1 MRNATLLLLASSLAL
16 AACGQDGPRAHP
28 LEGGAAPITA
38 PAGGDPH
45 AQLPSGHPPMDAPTQ
60 PAGPIGGKAP
70 SAMPSTVPSTAGGTF
85 QWTAPAGWVAGNAT
99 GMRAAE
105 WNVPGGA
112 AGESPSQVVVFRG
125 IGGSTESNIDR
136 WVGMVSQADGSPSKS
151 RAKIATSEKDG
162 IKITRLEVR
171 GGYSSNMGTAVN
183 FPEAVFLGAV
193 VEAEG
198 MSTAHI
204 RFVGSPA
211 VVEKEAAN
219 FDAFLASFRK

>member
-1 MRNATLLLLASSLAL
+1 MRTTARPAVLLLVASALAS

-28 LEGGAAPITA
+28 LEGGAAPIA
-38 PAGGDPH
+38 PATGQPDPH
-45 AQLPSGHPPMDAPTQ
+45 AQLPAGHPPMTAPTQ
-60 PAGPIGGKAP
+60 PAGPSGGKPPA
-70 SAMPSTVPSTAGGTF
+70 TTGGAFT
-85 QWTAPAGWVAGNAT
+85 WTAPEGWVPGAAS

-136 WVGMVSQADGSPSKS
+136 WIGFVTQADGSPSKDK
-151 RAKIATSEKDG
+151 AKITTTTENG
-162 IKITRLEVR
+162 IKVTRLEVR
-171 GGYSSNMGTAVN
+171 GGYSSTMGTPVN

-193 VEAEG
+193 IEAEG
-198 MSTAHI
+198 MATAHV

-211 VVEKEAAN
+211 VVEKDMAK
-219 FDAFLASFRK
+219 FDAFVASFRK

>member
-1 MRNATLLLLASSLAL
+1 MRHATLLLLVSSLAL

-28 LEGGAAPITA
+28 LDGGAAPITA
-38 PAGGDPH
+38 PAADPH
-45 AQLPSGHPPMDAPTQ
+45 AHLPSGHPPMDGPTQ

-70 SAMPSTVPSTAGGTF
+70 AAMPSTTGGTF
-85 QWTAPAGWVAGNAT
+85 QWTAPAGWVAGNAS

-125 IGGSTESNIDR
+125 IGGSTESNIER
-136 WVGMVSQADGSPSKS
+136 WIGMVSQADGTPSKDK
-151 RAKIATSEKDG
+151 AKITTSEKDG

-171 GGYSSNMGTAVN
+171 GGYSSNMGTPVN

>member
-1 MRNATLLLLASSLAL
+1 MRHATLLVLVSSLAIAL
-16 AACGQDGPRAHP
+16 STAACGQDGPRAHP
-28 LEGGAAPITA
+28 LEGGAAPITS
-38 PAGGDPH
+38 PAADPH

-70 SAMPSTVPSTAGGTF
+70 STTGGTF
-85 QWTAPAGWVAGNAT
+85 QWTAPAGWVAGNAS

-136 WVGMVSQADGSPSKS
+136 WIGMVSQADGTPSKDK
-151 RAKIATSEKDG
+151 AKITTSEKDG

-171 GGYSSNMGTAVN
+171 GGYSSNMGTPVN